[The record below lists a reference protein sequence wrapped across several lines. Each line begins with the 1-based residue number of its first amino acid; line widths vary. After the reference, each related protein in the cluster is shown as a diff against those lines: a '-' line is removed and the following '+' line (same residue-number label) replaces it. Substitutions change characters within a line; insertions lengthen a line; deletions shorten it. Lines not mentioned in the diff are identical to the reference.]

1 MPDPVYLDF
10 EQAYYGE
17 SVKHTLTIGVLMA
30 AGKNRK
36 GIQPH
41 GSRRADGEAKPI
53 CQPPPPQQ

>member
-1 MPDPVYLDF
+1 
-10 EQAYYGE
+10 
-17 SVKHTLTIGVLMA
+17 MA

-53 CQPPPPQQ
+53 CQPPPPPPQHDSRPVQGCPQPAIAGPEAFVT

>member
-1 MPDPVYLDF
+1 
-10 EQAYYGE
+10 
-17 SVKHTLTIGVLMA
+17 MA

-53 CQPPPPQQ
+53 CQPPPPRSNDSRSAQGYPQPDIAGPEAFVT